1 MFQTPTTTSSKVI
14 ALLSAQTQW
23 PLAFVPAATGI
34 ARTPLGSIFFSLV
47 HIQKHNS
54 GFGPMQKTK
63 VNLENHPPP
72 TEHFLGDSRE
82 DRSLK
87 DLSSVLTLPYTGLL
101 EL

>member
-34 ARTPLGSIFFSLV
+34 ARTPDQFFFSLV

-54 GFGPMQKTK
+54 CFGPMQKTK
-63 VNLENHPPP
+63 VNLENHPPR
-72 TEHFLGDSRE
+72 TEHFFR
-82 DRSLK
+82 RFQRR
-87 DLSSVLTLPYTGLL
+87 
-101 EL
+101 